1 MYGDDTYRE
10 KDIRDFVR
18 SQHNLEES
26 DHLTDPAL
34 REQVGKM
41 DLLFRFTEKQ
51 TPALGFQH
59 TTEDLYILIYL
70 DPSMATRWAEEWELP
85 AVSTQ
90 PRPASFI
97 DMAHLDEVN
106 ASVDAMRASLFG
118 TPEPETAAKFSAVS
132 LLYRVAHAG
141 HEVTAYEA
149 TQLYDLAK
157 TLEAFLGALA
167 PIGRHHHKR

>member
-10 KDIRDFVR
+10 SDIRDFVR

-26 DHLTDPAL
+26 DQLTDPL
-34 REQVGKM
+34 LSKQLGKI
-41 DLLFRFTEKQ
+41 DLLFRFIDKH

-70 DPSMATRWAEEWELP
+70 DPSIADQWADEWELP
-85 AVSTQ
+85 SVNAL
-90 PRPASFI
+90 PKPASFI
-97 DMAHLDEVN
+97 DIAHLDDVN

-118 TPEPETAAKFSAVS
+118 THESETPARPGSVS

-141 HEVTAYEA
+141 HEVTTYEA
-149 TQLYDLAK
+149 TQLYELAK
-157 TLEAFLGALA
+157 ILETFLGGLA
-167 PIGRHHHKR
+167 PIGRHNRKP